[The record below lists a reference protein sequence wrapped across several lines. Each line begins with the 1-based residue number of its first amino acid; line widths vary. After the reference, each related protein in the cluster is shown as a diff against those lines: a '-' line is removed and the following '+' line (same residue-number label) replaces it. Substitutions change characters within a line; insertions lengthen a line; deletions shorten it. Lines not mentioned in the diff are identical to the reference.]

1 MEKNDI
7 RNVVVEIVAEIQRQS
22 GRPCADID
30 DNIRPIGDLDG
41 FDSLN
46 AEEATAMLS
55 ERLGVEIDENP
66 FVTGDSPRALRI
78 HEVVDRLDRMW
89 AKAEVKK

>member
-1 MEKNDI
+1 MERSDI
-7 RNVVVEIVAEIQRQS
+7 RNLVVKVVEEIQTQS
-22 GRPCADID
+22 GRPCAAID

-46 AEEATAMLS
+46 AEEATSMLS
-55 ERLGVEIDENP
+55 ERLGVEIEENP
-66 FVTGDSPRALRI
+66 FVDGDNPRALRLQQ
-78 HEVVDRLDRMW
+78 VVDRLHRII